1 MAGRGFET
9 RLGDDAAFL
18 VVNLTVH
25 NLGEHN
31 LTLSPNNFVLLDQE
45 TDTFSAPSTLALQ
58 NDPLVTPG
66 AIGLLT
72 IVRPSET
79 RSFSV
84 VLPCF
89 KAWVTKRSFHFAF
102 LYRFDPLSLFRPKM
116 PAVTWDLLE

>member
-1 MAGRGFET
+1 M
-9 RLGDDAAFL
+9 
-18 VVNLTVH
+18 NLTVH

-31 LTLSPNNFVLLDQE
+31 LTLSPNYFVLLDQE
-45 TDTFSAPSTLALQ
+45 TDMFSAPSTLALQ

-72 IVRPSET
+72 IVRPNET

-89 KAWVTKRSFHFAF
+89 KAWITKRSVRFAF
-102 LYRFDPLSLFRPKM
+102 LYSFDPLSLFRPKM
-116 PAVTWDLLE
+116 PAVAWDLFD

>member
-1 MAGRGFET
+1 MGKLPMAERGFET

-45 TDTFSAPSTLALQ
+45 TDTFSPPSTLALQ

-66 AIGLLT
+66 VMGLLEV
-72 IVRPSET
+72 IRPDEAL
-79 RSFSV
+79 SFSV
-84 VLPCF
+84 VLPCL
-89 KAWVTKRSFHFAF
+89 KAWITKRSVRLPSSIALTF
-102 LYRFDPLSLFRPKM
+102 
-116 PAVTWDLLE
+116 